1 DHAARRSVTSAARG
15 VTLNRED
22 SCRSRWFSVPRP
34 RRLIPYLTIQSFS
47 FPILQKRFIQ
57 SNPTHILIGWNNGPA
72 LSKNHIIPLPFQR
85 NRTGARHHFQ
95 FAIIE

>member
-1 DHAARRSVTSAARG
+1 MTSAARG

-22 SCRSRWFSVPRP
+22 SCRPRRFPAPRP

-57 SNPTHILIGWNNGPA
+57 SKPTHILIGWNNGPA

>member
-1 DHAARRSVTSAARG
+1 M
-15 VTLNRED
+15 
-22 SCRSRWFSVPRP
+22 
-34 RRLIPYLTIQSFS
+34 
-47 FPILQKRFIQ
+47 K
-57 SNPTHILIGWNNGPA
+57 PTHILIGWNNGPA